1 MAKQVEIKNISITC
15 HEYFDESNIE
25 NVLQNACESASL
37 EADHINLVK
46 VNIGSMPMDQ
56 ARKVLR
62 DIRDALLDRG
72 IDNCIYIPI
81 CKTGIQDITIERIEV
96 CHEAV

>member
-25 NVLQNACESASL
+25 KVLQNACESVSL

-46 VNIGSMPMDQ
+46 VNIGIMPMDQ

-62 DIRDALLDRG
+62 DIHDAFRDRG
-72 IDNCIYIPI
+72 IDNCIFVPI
-81 CKTGIQDITIERIEV
+81 CETGIQDITIERIEV